1 VSTAPP
7 GCPHR
12 KELADLTYVLP
23 LKASS
28 PADPELSRYVAWL
41 GSLMHVIVVDG
52 SPRPAF
58 SVNATRW
65 RDPVRHLPV
74 RSRSLNGK
82 VAGVCDGV
90 SAARTPY
97 IVVADDDVRYD
108 ESALR
113 GVAEL
118 LARHDVVVPQ
128 NYFSPARWHTHWDTG
143 RTLVNRALGSD
154 YAGTI
159 AVRREAFMSTRGY
172 CGAVLFENL
181 ELMRT
186 LLAHGFEVHHARD
199 VFVAR
204 RPPSVRHFAGQR
216 VRQAYDSLAQPAR
229 LAAELALLPAL
240 AVGVSRS
247 RSFAPVAALAAM
259 IVAEV
264 GRRRDGGRRVFSWPA
279 TVSAPLWVA
288 ERAVCSW
295 LALGSFLRGGVRYAG
310 RRLRIAAHR
319 RSSLTT
325 SSCPERAC
333 SCALVLRD
341 DPARRHRQLVGA

>member
-1 VSTAPP
+1 MSTAPP
-7 GCPHR
+7 GRLPRHDF
-12 KELADLTYVLP
+12 ADLTYVLP
-23 LKASS
+23 LKASA
-28 PADPELSRYVAWL
+28 PADPELTQYVAWL
-41 GSLMHVIVVDG
+41 GSLMDVIVVDG

-74 RSRSLNGK
+74 PSRSLNGK

-90 SAARTPY
+90 SAARTRW

-113 GVAEL
+113 AVADL

-128 NYFSPARWHTHWDTG
+128 NYFAPARWHTQWDTG
-143 RTLVNRALGSD
+143 RTLINRALGSD

-159 AVRREAFMSTRGY
+159 AMRREAFVSTRGY

-181 ELMRT
+181 ELIRT
-186 LLAHGFEVHHARD
+186 LLAHGFGVHHGRD

-229 LAAELALLPAL
+229 LAAELALLPVL
-240 AVGVSRS
+240 AIGVSRS
-247 RSFAPVAALAAM
+247 RSFAPAAALAAVA
-259 IVAEV
+259 VAEV
-264 GRRRDGGRRVFSWPA
+264 GRRRDGGRRVFSCLA
-279 TVSAPLWVA
+279 TVSAPLWIA

-310 RRLRIAAHR
+310 RRLRTAAHR
-319 RSSLTT
+319 RSALTT

-333 SCALVLRD
+333 SCALVLRCG
-341 DPARRHRQLVGA
+341 PARRRHSLVGA

>member
-1 VSTAPP
+1 VNTAPP
-7 GCPHR
+7 GRLPTNDF
-12 KELADLTYVLP
+12 ADLTYVLP

-28 PADPELSRYVAWL
+28 PADAELSQYVAWL
-41 GSLMHVIVVDG
+41 GSLMDVIVVDG

-58 SVNATRW
+58 AVNATRW

-90 SAARTPY
+90 SAARTRW
-97 IVVADDDVRYD
+97 IIVADDDVRYD
-108 ESALR
+108 ESALSA
-113 GVAEL
+113 VAHL
-118 LARHDVVVPQ
+118 LVRHDVVVPQ
-128 NYFSPARWHTHWDTG
+128 NYFAPARWHTHWDTG
-143 RTLVNRALGSD
+143 RTLINRALGSD

-159 AVRREAFMSTRGY
+159 AVRRDAFVSTRGY

-181 ELMRT
+181 ELIRT
-186 LLAHGFEVHHARD
+186 LLAHGFDVHHACD
-199 VFVAR
+199 AFVAR
-204 RPPSVRHFAGQR
+204 RPPSARHFAGQR
-216 VRQAYDSLAQPAR
+216 IRQAYDSLAQPAR
-229 LAAELALLPAL
+229 LAAELALLPVL
-240 AVGVSRS
+240 AIGGCRS
-247 RSFAPVAALAAM
+247 RSFAPAAALAVM
-259 IVAEV
+259 TVAEV
-264 GRRRDGGRRVFSWPA
+264 GRRRAGGRRVFSWLA

-295 LALGSFLRGGVRYAG
+295 LALGSFLLGGVRYAG
-310 RRLRIAAHR
+310 RRVRTAAHR

-341 DPARRHRQLVGA
+341 GPAPRHRQLVGA

>member
-1 VSTAPP
+1 MSTAPP
-7 GCPHR
+7 GGPGR
-12 KELADLTYVLP
+12 SDFADLTYVLP

-41 GSLMHVIVVDG
+41 GSLMDVIVVDG
-52 SPRPAF
+52 SPRAAF
-58 SVNATRW
+58 SVNATQW

-90 SAARTPY
+90 SAARTPW

-108 ESALR
+108 QSALR
-113 GVAEL
+113 GVADL

-128 NYFSPARWHTHWDTG
+128 NYFSPPRWHTHWDTG

-159 AVRREAFMSTRGY
+159 AVRREAFMATRGY

-181 ELMRT
+181 ELIRT

-229 LAAELALLPAL
+229 LAAELALLPL
-240 AVGVSRS
+240 LGIGVLRS
-247 RSFAPVAALAAM
+247 RWVAPAAAFAAM
-259 IVAEV
+259 TVAEV
-264 GRRRDGGRRVFSWPA
+264 GRRRDGGRRAFPWLASVF
-279 TVSAPLWVA
+279 APLWVA
-288 ERAVCSW
+288 ERAICSW

-310 RRLRIAAHR
+310 RRLRTAAHR

-333 SCALVLRD
+333 SCALLLRD
-341 DPARRHRQLVGA
+341 GSAPRHRQLVGA